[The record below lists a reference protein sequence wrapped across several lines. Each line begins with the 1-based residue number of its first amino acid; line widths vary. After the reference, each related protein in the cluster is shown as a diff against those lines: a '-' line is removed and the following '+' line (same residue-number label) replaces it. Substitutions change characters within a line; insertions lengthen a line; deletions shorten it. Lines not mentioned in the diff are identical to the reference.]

1 MNDALIERVA
11 REDPARAEALT
22 NSSRLEQDRAMRARL
37 LAVIDRESPPAVGH
51 FRGRG
56 GSLLAAGA
64 SIAIVVAVIAVFAT
78 VDHQTIP
85 PKHAAPADRER
96 PTAIPAKPVELY
108 AAGVVD
114 VGAPPQALLA
124 SGDALYVATP
134 RSVVRLNLRN
144 GSTIARTPIPTNGV
158 NAGLAFGA
166 GSIWLAPTGST
177 QLLRIDPTTGR
188 LVGSIHV
195 GASVDGPTGSL
206 GGGVAYAAGTVW
218 ATRLSSG
225 PRGDVVTV
233 NPATNRIEGTPA
245 TVGTGPD
252 AIVFGLGSLWVDNTS
267 IAIGST
273 PVSTTY
279 SSLSRIDPRTQRV
292 TTVPFS
298 GTPTIGFGSLWIL
311 TNAESDNGAVVR
323 YESRDR
329 ADRHPTRGRPR
340 IRRWTRL
347 GDLLPALAV
356 GEHVQP
362 GQRNRGALPDR
373 PAHRPRHRNPG
384 SPANDR
390 TGRNRRVTKPALD
403 RRLQQ
408 RQGEPLPTDPPSLE
422 NRSSSSTQLAA
433 DPERRPDR
441 RD

>member
-1 MNDALIERVA
+1 MNDALFERVA
-11 REDPARAEALT
+11 REDPARVEALT
-22 NSSRLEQDRAMRARL
+22 GSSRLEQDRAMRARL
-37 LAVIDRESPPAVGH
+37 LAVIDRESPLAAGR

-64 SIAIVVAVIAVFAT
+64 SIVIVVAVIAVFAT

-85 PKHAAPADRER
+85 PRHAAPADRDR
-96 PTAIPAKPVELY
+96 STAIPAKPVELY

-177 QLLRIDPTTGR
+177 QLVRIDPTTGR
-188 LVGSIHV
+188 IVASIHV
-195 GASVDGPTGSL
+195 DASVDGATGSL
-206 GGGVAYAAGTVW
+206 GGGVAYAAGAVW

-225 PRGDVVTV
+225 ARGDVVAV
-233 NPATNRIEGTPA
+233 NPTTNRIEGTPA

-252 AIVFGLGSLWVDNTS
+252 AIVSGLGSLWVDNTS
-267 IAIGST
+267 TAIGST
-273 PVSTTY
+273 TASTTY

-298 GTPTIGFGSLWIL
+298 GTPMIGFGSLWIQ

-323 YESRDR
+323 YDPATSRVI
-329 ADRHPTRGRPR
+329 TRIAIPR
-340 IRRWTRL
+340 VAAL
-347 GDLLPALAV
+347 GFGDGLVWAISSPRSGSASTFNPVKGTAALY
-356 GEHVQP
+356 QI
-362 GQRNRGALPDR
+362 D
-373 PAHRPRHRNPG
+373 PRT
-384 SPANDR
+384 DR
-390 TGRNRRVTKPALD
+390 TIGTPIH
-403 RRLQQ
+403 LQMT
-408 RQGEPLPTDPPSLE
+408 EPDAIAVSQSQLWIADY
-422 NRSSSSTQLAA
+422 SSGNVSHFQLT
-433 DPERRPDR
+433 RRP
-441 RD
+441 